1 MSKGLGSLTAT
12 RPRERLRREQR
23 TLLVAGGAL
32 FAGYYLCFWG
42 LGIYTAASLLT
53 GLTMALGLAA
63 AGVVIGPLG
72 ARRTELVYVV
82 VALVLGLGATA
93 SAAFS
98 GGSHCIGFHT
108 LWALPLIFGLFAR
121 DSSAGSFTIGVTS
134 LVGGLFV
141 LLRDESNPSRIA
153 QWVTLCVSA
162 AVFGFVKQQLERR
175 NLEVTVTETEQA
187 QTRLAAA
194 DRMASVG
201 ILAAGVA
208 HEINNPMAYVTSN
221 LEFVTQQV
229 GVLQQK
235 AGITDPGEVDEALA
249 DAKVGCEKVSAI
261 VKTLSRL
268 SRPEGGPKATIDL
281 NQAIIDVLRLSR
293 RELESVVKV
302 NFVAGEIAPIPG
314 DESRLGQVF
323 LNLVVNGAHA
333 VELRPD
339 GPRTIDVRSYVREL
353 GQIVVEFKDTGSGI
367 APEALPRIFDPFF
380 TTKPPGKGTGL
391 GLAICAEII
400 EQHHGVIEVESTLGE
415 GSVFRVV
422 LPAPPPLPPEPEPQ
436 PHTSGV
442 LTSATS

>member
-1 MSKGLGSLTAT
+1 MSNGLGSLSAT

-32 FAGYYLCFWG
+32 FAGYYLCFWV
-42 LGIYTAASLLT
+42 LGIYTTASLLT
-53 GLTMALGLAA
+53 GLTMALGLAV

-72 ARRTELVYVV
+72 ARLTELVYVV

-121 DSSAGSFTIGVTS
+121 DSRGGSFTIGVTS

-221 LEFVTQQV
+221 LEFVTKQV
-229 GVLQQK
+229 DVLQHK
-235 AGITDPGEVDEALA
+235 AGLIDREVDEALA
-249 DAKVGCEKVSAI
+249 DAKVGCEKVTAI

-268 SRPEGGPKATIDL
+268 SRPEGGPTAAIDL

-353 GQIVVEFKDTGSGI
+353 GQIVVEFKDTGAGI

-391 GLAICAEII
+391 GLAICAEIV
-400 EQHHGVIEVESTLGE
+400 EQHHGVIEVESTVGE

-422 LPAPPPLPPEPEPQ
+422 LPAPPPLPPEAEPQ
-436 PHTSGV
+436 SHTSGV